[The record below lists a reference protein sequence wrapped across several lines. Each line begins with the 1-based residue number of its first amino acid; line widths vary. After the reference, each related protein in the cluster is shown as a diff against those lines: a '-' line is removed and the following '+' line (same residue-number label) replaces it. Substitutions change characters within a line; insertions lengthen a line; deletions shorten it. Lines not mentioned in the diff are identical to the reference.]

1 MGILTSIAPVAAPKQ
16 ITSVTA
22 VLIVSPFVVL
32 KVTIALSE
40 LLPQTLLP
48 VNDNVMLPATNSLCV
63 GVYTV
68 VCPLL
73 GLKLPS
79 PPVQFRLHSGVEDP
93 WIEIEL
99 LGAQKAKSGPA
110 LTTGVGIT
118 S

>member
-1 MGILTSIAPVAAPKQ
+1 MLVPVK
-16 ITSVTA
+16 VK
-22 VLIVSPFVVL
+22 L
-32 KVTIALSE
+32 K
-40 LLPQTLLP
+40 LPE
-48 VNDNVMLPATNSLCV
+48 TNSAGS

-79 PPVQFRLHSGVEDP
+79 PPVQLRLHSGVEVP

-99 LGAQKAKSGPA
+99 LGAQNAKSGPA